1 MGAKAHAI
9 GVLPPGDIPVSH
21 AVGSPYFREFMRGIA
36 EVCDQNDASLLVISG
51 AKERK
56 TWAIRNALVDGFIL
70 GHAEE
75 VALVSARSRKAPF
88 VVIDV
93 DAGPQV
99 HSVRVDGRDG
109 ARQAAEHLLVLGH
122 RRFAIASV
130 LRKPTQAVWH
140 SPSKSERR
148 LVAGFPI
155 DAEKLLGYADALA
168 SAGMSIAD
176 VPIVEFHLVS
186 PNVEEGA
193 RTLLDSCPE
202 ATAILAMSD
211 RQAGAILAEAK
222 RRNIDV
228 PKDLSVVGFDD
239 AENAALADPA
249 LTTIAQPI
257 VEKGRI
263 AARVLFEGAPPG
275 QVVLPTQL
283 VVRASTAPP
292 RAR

>member
-1 MGAKAHAI
+1 
-9 GVLPPGDIPVSH
+9 
-21 AVGSPYFREFMRGIA
+21 
-36 EVCDQNDASLLVISG
+36 
-51 AKERK
+51 
-56 TWAIRNALVDGFIL
+56 
-70 GHAEE
+70 
-75 VALVSARSRKAPF
+75 
-88 VVIDV
+88 
-93 DAGPQV
+93 
-99 HSVRVDGRDG
+99 
-109 ARQAAEHLLVLGH
+109 
-122 RRFAIASV
+122 
-130 LRKPTQAVWH
+130 
-140 SPSKSERR
+140 
-148 LVAGFPI
+148 
-155 DAEKLLGYADALA
+155 
-168 SAGMSIAD
+168 MSIAD

-193 RTLLDSCPE
+193 RTLLDSCPD